1 MEDYLFAIKR
11 TLTFLYTFFFYRKL
25 GTKNAGNDEDQSG
38 NINASNNSV
47 VFSSTSSTPAVVIST
62 LKPKVDPEDVT
73 DTACIRKGEKIN
85 LVFAHTNL
93 RESIHCGSYVI
104 TH

>member
-1 MEDYLFAIKR
+1 MSNYFSSIS
-11 TLTFLYTFFFYRKL
+11 FFYRL
-25 GTKNAGNDEDQSG
+25 PGTKNVLNDEDQAG

-47 VFSSTSSTPAVVIST
+47 VFSSTSSTPAVVINT

-93 RESIHCGSYVI
+93 KERIHRSAQVSIILGGVI
-104 TH
+104 